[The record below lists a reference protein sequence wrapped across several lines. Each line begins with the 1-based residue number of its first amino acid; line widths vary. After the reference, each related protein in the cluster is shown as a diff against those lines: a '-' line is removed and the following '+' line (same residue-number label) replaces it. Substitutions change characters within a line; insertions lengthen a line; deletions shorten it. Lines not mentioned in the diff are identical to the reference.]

1 MDFQLVQNV
10 IAVVFIVVV
19 MLIALM
25 LSAFGRGGERVVGFG
40 IVIGV
45 VGMAIA
51 VLFLA

>member
-25 LSAFGRGGERVVGFG
+25 LAAFGRGGERVVGFC
-40 IVIGV
+40 IVFVV
-45 VGMAIA
+45 VGMGIC